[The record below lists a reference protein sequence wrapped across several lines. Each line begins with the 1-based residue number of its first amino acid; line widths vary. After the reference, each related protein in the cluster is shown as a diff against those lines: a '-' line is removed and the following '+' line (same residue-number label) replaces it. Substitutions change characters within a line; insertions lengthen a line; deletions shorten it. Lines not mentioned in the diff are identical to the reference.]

1 MNLEPSAEQK
11 LLQETLSRIFREQ
24 STGARIRQCEQ
35 LGPKAGFDADL
46 WQTLSEL
53 EVPML
58 RVPGD
63 LGGDASLMHAVL
75 VAEETGRHLASVPL
89 VEAIVVNRLLARLGA
104 PCKDLLEKSASGESV
119 VTLALHDVA
128 KHRRQL
134 VPAGAVAAAIVCLDN
149 GVLTVWTDIS
159 RTAQQVHGSVPA
171 LSLDALKPATRTK
184 IVGVKI
190 DNAAAA
196 TLFAEAVEEWKLL
209 MAAQVAAA
217 ARRALELA
225 GEYSALRE
233 AFGKK
238 IGEFQGLAHP
248 LANALTDVEGAQLLA
263 WRAVDAIARGEKD
276 AGSKVS
282 MAYWWAG
289 KAARPASLLAMRVF
303 GGYGMTMEYDA
314 QLYFRR
320 INAWSLMAGP
330 SDCGLDEVAARL
342 WAGEKVALPQ
352 AGEVEIDYG
361 WGAEAEAVAA
371 RMRAICD
378 ARHDQ
383 KMRDFMRDSLDG
395 FDRELN
401 SLIAKEGLLYAD
413 APKEYGGLGLSGTV
427 AAAVRDAYGD
437 YYWNL
442 LAPNVTDMVAKT
454 VQFFGKEEAKQELL
468 PLLYS
473 AKAYCTL
480 GYTEPSGGSDIFA
493 AKTTAVRDG
502 EGENADWL
510 INGQKMFTS
519 TAHLADYALMLLRT
533 GPDKYRGV
541 TMFIVPLKQPGF
553 QFTEIKTIGDERTNV
568 TFYSDV
574 RVPDKYRIGEVNGGV
589 KVMAM
594 ALTIE
599 QASGDLH
606 VMSMK
611 QLLRQ
616 ALEWAQNS
624 ATGPAPIM
632 RDDVRR
638 ALAETAVRLEVQD
651 ALNRR
656 CVWGAEAKTLR
667 KHHGPMA
674 KLFGSESWMSTAA
687 RLLEVAAP
695 ESLII
700 KREAEGG
707 IEWLLRRAIPSTVYA
722 GSSEIQ
728 RSLIAESGLGTPR
741 SR

>member
-24 STGARIRQCEQ
+24 STGVRIRQCEQ
-35 LGPKAGFDADL
+35 QGTRAGFDVDL
-46 WQTLSEL
+46 WKTLSEL

-89 VEAIVVNRLLARLGA
+89 VEAIVVNRLLAKLGA
-104 PCKDLLEKSASGESV
+104 PCKSLLEQSASGAKV

-128 KHRRQL
+128 ANPKQL
-134 VPAGAVAAAIVCLDN
+134 VPAGAIADAVVCLDS
-149 GVLTVWTDIS
+149 GLVTVWTEIS
-159 RTAQQVHGSVPA
+159 RTAQQIHGAVPA
-171 LSLDALKPATRTK
+171 LSLDALKPGQRTT
-184 IVGVKI
+184 I
-190 DNAAAA
+190 DVASAAA
-196 TLFAEAVEEWKLL
+196 LFAEAVEEWKLL
-209 MAAQVAAA
+209 MAVQVAAA

-225 GEYSALRE
+225 GEYSGQRE

-276 AGSKVS
+276 AASKVS

-289 KAARPASLLAMRVF
+289 KAARPAALLAMRVF

-320 INAWSLMAGP
+320 INAWSLLAGP
-330 SDCGLDEVAARL
+330 TDFGLDEVASRL
-342 WAGEKVALPQ
+342 WAGEKVALPD
-352 AGEVEIDYG
+352 AGEVVIDYG

-371 RMRAICD
+371 RMHAICKS
-378 ARHDQ
+378 RHDQ

-401 SLIAKEGLLYAD
+401 SLIAAEGLLYAD
-413 APKEYGGLGLSGTV
+413 APKEFGGLGLSGTV

-454 VQFFGKEEAKQELL
+454 VQFFGKEEAKKELL

-480 GYTEPSGGSDIFA
+480 GYSEPSGGSDIFA
-493 AKTTAVRDG
+493 AKTTAVRDTSDKNAG
-502 EGENADWL
+502 EDADWL
-510 INGQKMFTS
+510 VNGQKMFTS

-553 QFTEIKTIGDERTNV
+553 QLTEIKTIGDERTNV

-611 QLLRQ
+611 LLLRQ
-616 ALEWAQNS
+616 ALQWAQDGS
-624 ATGPAPIM
+624 FGPAPM
-632 RDDVRR
+632 ERSEVRR

-687 RLLEVAAP
+687 RLMEVAAP
-695 ESLII
+695 ESLVV